1 MSRKKLRKELIEIKG
16 YKCEI
21 CKIDKWLEQPISLE
35 LDHID
40 GNNKNDE
47 LTNVRLLCP
56 NCHSQTPNFR
66 GRNINQGKQ
75 KISDEILLEALQ
87 NTENIR
93 QALIAVG
100 LTPKGGNYKRAT
112 KLLNIYTSK
121 PINSKNSQFNTCW
134 INNKSFNKKIKK
146 DLLDEYLSL
155 GWERGRIMNQPLPS
169 NKGMFWVT
177 NGIENK
183 MVTKIP
189 DGYWKGK
196 FQ

>member
-1 MSRKKLRKELIEIKG
+1 MSSRKVKKELIDIKG

-21 CKIDKWLEQPISLE
+21 CNIEKWLDKPISLE

-47 LTNVRLLCP
+47 LMNVRLLCP
-56 NCHSQTPNFR
+56 NCHSQTYNFR
-66 GRNINQGKQ
+66 GRNINQGNQ
-75 KISDEILLEALQ
+75 KVTDEVLLEALQ
-87 NTENIR
+87 TTENIR
-93 QALIAVG
+93 QALITVG

-112 KLLNIYTSK
+112 KLLNINIHK
-121 PINSKNSQFNTCW
+121 PINTQNSQFNTCW
-134 INNKSFNKKIKK
+134 IHNKSTNKKIKRN
-146 DLLDEYLSL
+146 LLDEYLSL
-155 GWERGRIMNQPLPS
+155 GWERGRIMNQPFPS

-183 MVTKIP
+183 MVKKIP